1 MIIGTSM
8 KTPTPTDLL
17 AQIAQIQLME
27 RGKLSAY
34 NLKDRSAQCGPYFK
48 LQCWENGKNLTRH
61 VRSEQVPVL
70 EEALAGY
77 AQFQQLV
84 EQYAQ
89 IVIHQTRQQLAG
101 VGVKKKPGPR
111 PDSSWRRNRRSDS

>member
-1 MIIGTSM
+1 MNN
-8 KTPTPTDLL
+8 PNPTDLL

-34 NLKDRSAQCGPYFK
+34 HLKDRPALRGSYFK
-48 LQCWENGKNLTRH
+48 VQCWEKGKNLTRH
-61 VRSEQVPVL
+61 VRAEQVPLL

-89 IVIHQTRQQLAG
+89 IVIDQTRQQLAT
-101 VGVKKKPGPR
+101 VGLKKKPGPR
-111 PDSSWRRNRRSDS
+111 PNSSWRRNRRSGS